1 MTSQSAISL
10 GGSANSIQDRMRLT
24 AYTPAHG
31 SRAFPDHISGTPWAE
46 AMTNEHFSPISDAD
60 GSDRAEDL
68 FAQGEREDSPGAIR
82 PAISGA
88 LRVITV
94 DDEPLA
100 LRRLHRMLEEVPHV
114 EHVGSASGCASAL
127 ELIAREK
134 PDLILLDVCM
144 RDGTGFDLLDRLPD
158 KLVPT
163 VIFVTGFDIYATNA
177 FDVRAVDYL
186 LKPFDLAR
194 LRLALERARNTLDA
208 KHSVERIRE
217 LREVVISLREGL
229 QARMPARFE
238 QEFWIRRQGGGYVRI
253 AAHDIDFVVADDD
266 YVKIRTGGREHLM
279 RETVKGM
286 HARLDPQQFIRI
298 HRSAVVRI
306 AAVKEFRRNLAGGLE
321 ASMRDGS
328 FLPVGRVYAKSLRKV
343 IAAS

>member
-1 MTSQSAISL
+1 MTSQGAISF
-10 GGSANSIQDRMRLT
+10 GDRANSVQDRMQLT
-24 AYTPAHG
+24 TYTRAHG
-31 SRAFPDHISGTPWAE
+31 SRAFPDQVSGTPWAE
-46 AMTNEHFSPISDAD
+46 AMTNEQFSPITFPD
-60 GSDRAEDL
+60 GSDRAED
-68 FAQGEREDSPGAIR
+68 FSAQGEREDSSGAVGR
-82 PAISGA
+82 AISGA

-100 LRRLHRMLEEVPHV
+100 LRRLHHMLEEIPNV

-127 ELIAREK
+127 ALIEREK

-158 KLVPT
+158 WLVPT

-208 KHSVERIRE
+208 RQSVERIRE

-253 AAHDIDFVVADDD
+253 AAHDIDSVVADDD

-286 HARLDPQQFIRI
+286 HARLDPLQFIRI

-306 AAVKEFRRNLAGGLE
+306 AAVKEFRRNHTGGLE
-321 ASMRDGS
+321 ASMRDGTL
-328 FLPVGRVYAKSLRKV
+328 LPVGRVYAKSLRKV